1 MSTATAPEHYETE
14 DQRPTRE
21 FVRTRDAS
29 RVLPLVGRIL
39 YSLIF
44 ILSVPTHFSARGV
57 EYAASMG
64 VPLPNVL
71 VPISGILALLGGL
84 SVLLGYKTKL
94 GAWLLV
100 LFLIPVTFW
109 MHRFWDVADA
119 QVAQAQM
126 AHFMKNVSLVG
137 GALLLAY
144 FGAGPL
150 SIDAR
155 VARTEVRTR
164 AAEIPA

>member
-1 MSTATAPEHYETE
+1 MSTATAPEYRTE
-14 DQRPTRE
+14 DDRPTRDL
-21 FVRTRDAS
+21 VRTRDAS

-44 ILSVPTHFSARGV
+44 ILSVPNHFSARGV
-57 EYAASMG
+57 GYAAAAG
-64 VPLPNVL
+64 VPFPSVL

-84 SVLLGYKTKL
+84 SVLLGYRTKL

-100 LFLIPVTFW
+100 VFLIPVTFW
-109 MHRFWDVADA
+109 MHRFWDVADP
-119 QVAQAQM
+119 QLAQM
-126 AHFMKNVSLVG
+126 QMVNFMKNISMLG
-137 GALLLAY
+137 GALILAY

-155 VARTEVRTR
+155 IARTDVRTR